1 MTHHQLKKLAWD
13 QSWGAKGAK
22 VEGVEEEDEPLASV
36 VIQVDVH
43 ELLLEADAGEPGSFG
58 ARIDGHHVRSFW
70 LTFHN

>member
-1 MTHHQLKKLAWD
+1 MPHQLQNLAWVH
-13 QSWGAKGAK
+13 QGAK

-58 ARIDGHHVRSFW
+58 ARIDGHHVRSF
-70 LTFHN
+70 LADFP